1 MYITN
6 DDRNLF
12 SCTEQIKWKIRVSHW
27 TCWEHLTKIK
37 EQYLDCFECIMI
49 YISLHHKKLRHKT
62 DLEWALRGTVVNQN
76 NKQQSMLFNV
86 KTRHI
91 DCIIIY
97 TWMFIQSYDTQY
109 PRVHADK
116 KSWTCDSKRKPFL
129 ALFCCMIYNSQ
140 MIRSV
145 YYKFFV
151 RKDMIAFV
159 NVFEMPKKMY

>member
-1 MYITN
+1 
-6 DDRNLF
+6 
-12 SCTEQIKWKIRVSHW
+12 
-27 TCWEHLTKIK
+27 
-37 EQYLDCFECIMI
+37 MI

-76 NKQQSMLFNV
+76 NKQSMLFNV

-159 NVFEMPKKMY
+159 NVFEILAQENVLMSLFHNLYDLFYRACISLRRCESLNRKVIKI

>member
-1 MYITN
+1 MYTCIHIWIYMQRYTQISINTRWIVVNYQWRQKFAYLYWRDKTKIT
-6 DDRNLF
+6 
-12 SCTEQIKWKIRVSHW
+12 VSHW

-76 NKQQSMLFNV
+76 NKQSMLFNV

-116 KSWTCDSKRKPFL
+116 KRVEHVILNANHF
-129 ALFCCMIYNSQ
+129 
-140 MIRSV
+140 
-145 YYKFFV
+145 
-151 RKDMIAFV
+151 
-159 NVFEMPKKMY
+159 